1 MKYLIFCNDNYYLHS
16 KDSLPTTYIHMH
28 THTPAHID
36 TQTHTQFGTKI
47 NGGIYMPGLDKEY
60 EKYVDQSSTVFA
72 HLMSNAVQSTAK

>member
-1 MKYLIFCNDNYYLHS
+1 MTIINCT
-16 KDSLPTTYIHMH
+16 PRIHFPPH
-28 THTPAHID
+28 TFTGTHTQAHIH
-36 TQTHTQFGTKI
+36 TETHTQFGTKI